1 MLLLGGLLQCV
12 SLTRSFSYNLAIPQI
27 RRQHLN
33 EMTKQSAAV
42 KLVRDQVCKSV
53 TIPVKSRGFAFK
65 CKPGEYGEHDKFL
78 GVTNPS
84 IRSIAKQHGHLAFAD
99 LQNLLASEYNEERF
113 LALVILAEQYK
124 KGDLKARN
132 DVYNFYLD
140 NMKYVNNW
148 NLVDGSAYLIVGPH
162 LQEEK
167 SREVLTKFA
176 ASSELWVK
184 RIAIVSTLHFIR
196 QKDLTWTFKL
206 ATQLLNDEHDLMHKA
221 VGWMLREAG
230 KRDVAQLLA
239 FLDEHAAAMPRT
251 MLRYS
256 LEKLSVAQKKHYMA
270 MRSKAA

>member
-1 MLLLGGLLQCV
+1 MLLLGALLHCV

-27 RRQHLN
+27 RRQHSN
-33 EMTKQSAAV
+33 DMTKQSAAV
-42 KLVRDQVCKSV
+42 KLVRDQVRKSV

-132 DVYNFYLD
+132 DVYNFYID

-162 LQEEK
+162 LQEEE

-176 ASSELWVK
+176 ASNDLWVR
-184 RIAIVSTLHFIR
+184 RIAIVSTFHFIR
-196 QKDLTWTFKL
+196 QKDMTWKFMVGG
-206 ATQLLNDEHDLMHKA
+206 QLHRDEHYLSHSG
-221 VGWMLREAG
+221 VGGLLREAA
-230 KRDVAQLLA
+230 KRAVALGVA
-239 FLDEHAAAMPRT
+239 FLDEHAAVMPRT

-256 LEKLSVAQKKHYMA
+256 LEKLSDTQKKHYMA
-270 MRSKAA
+270 LRSKAA